1 MKVLKKRLGLSL
13 AASLAMS
20 AVLPLLIVSQPA
32 HAQRDRD
39 NSYEV
44 RFCFCDRRARD
55 EARRVAGGVFGGAFD
70 GSIRGA
76 IIGGI
81 FGGREGARR
90 GSRAGGTLGGI
101 GGGIEQERRR
111 EDVYRREFDNC
122 MYRER

>member
-1 MKVLKKRLGLSL
+1 MKNLRKRVGVALLASVTIGGLVPL
-13 AASLAMS
+13 AQ
-20 AVLPLLIVSQPA
+20 QPA
-32 HAQRDRD
+32 SAQRFDNDDRY
-39 NSYEV
+39 SY
-44 RFCFCDRRARD
+44 CDRRARD
-55 EARRVAGGVFGGAFD
+55 EARRVSGGVIGGAIE

-81 FGGREGARR
+81 FGGRDGARR
-90 GSRAGGTLGGI
+90 GSRAGGALGGI

>member
-39 NSYEV
+39 NYNEDRYSY
-44 RFCFCDRRARD
+44 CDRRARD
-55 EARRVAGGVFGGAFD
+55 EARRVSGGVIGGAIE

>member
-1 MKVLKKRLGLSL
+1 MKVLKNRLGLGL
-13 AASLAMS
+13 VASLTIS
-20 AVLPLLIVSQPA
+20 TVLPILVVGQSA
-32 HAQRDRD
+32 HAQRYDDDRY
-39 NSYEV
+39 SY
-44 RFCFCDRRARD
+44 CDRLARD
-55 EARRVAGGVFGGAFD
+55 EASRVAGGVIGGAIE

-81 FGGREGARR
+81 FGGRDGARR
-90 GSRAGGTLGGI
+90 GSRAGGALGGI